1 MFTITLIVFMNGRV
15 GPTTFGRVVLMN
27 PCIEIVDFDI
37 LDKSVRT
44 DHYHPSIVLHD
55 IGSEFLFRYN
65 LMDVKSLLVWQLTA
79 GQDVYHALLSADH

>member
-15 GPTTFGRVVLMN
+15 EPTSFGRVVSVN

-37 LDKSVRT
+37 LDNSVRT
-44 DHYHPSIVLHD
+44 DRYHPSIVLHD

-65 LMDVKSLLVWQLTA
+65 LMDVKSLLVW
-79 GQDVYHALLSADH
+79 